1 MLDTGNDI
9 AEDCRA
15 PSAYKEHCVG
25 STWYIA
31 LLITLLVLAMLAGA
45 AYAFKKHREAAGGE
59 TTADSQR
66 KLSRIQEESGSFSEG
81 GDKGYQLLKT

>member
-1 MLDTGNDI
+1 MLETGNDI

-15 PSAYKEHCVG
+15 PAAYKEHCVG
-25 STWYIA
+25 STWYIS

-45 AYAFKKHREAAGGE
+45 VYAFKKHRAAGGE

-66 KLSRIQEESGSFSEG
+66 RGLSRIPEESGSFSEG